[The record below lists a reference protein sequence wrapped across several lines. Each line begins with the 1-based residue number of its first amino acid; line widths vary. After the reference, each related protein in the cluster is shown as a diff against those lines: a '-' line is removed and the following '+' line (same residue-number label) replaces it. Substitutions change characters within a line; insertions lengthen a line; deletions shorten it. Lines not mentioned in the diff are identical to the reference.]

1 MNDAAVDVGNTTI
14 RLDLSN
20 YALKN
25 DTATKI
31 DIDELKTKLADK
43 LDREGSHQHA
53 IIDIK
58 ELEQA
63 LNQKLDNNRTYSHK
77 VLINDIETIQYLDTL
92 KTPSLEIIKDAA
104 TQSLSNPPGAASSE
118 EHGYKVSVDDTG
130 DLLITLN
137 DIVIAFYNKTAGNWI
152 INGINLNE
160 FITETQ
166 ATLKNHYEAI
176 NILMSNN

>member
-1 MNDAAVDVGNTTI
+1 MNDAIEVGNTTI

-31 DIDELKTKLADK
+31 DINELRSKLADK

-53 IIDIK
+53 IVDIK
-58 ELEQA
+58 ELDQA
-63 LNQKLDNNRTYSHK
+63 LNQKLDNDRTYSHK
-77 VLINDIETIQYLDTL
+77 VLINDIETIQYLETL
-92 KTPSLEIIKDAA
+92 KTPSLEIIKNKLD
-104 TQSLSNPPGAASSE
+104 SE
-118 EHGYKVSVDDTG
+118 GYKINVDDTG

-137 DIVIAFYNKTAGNWI
+137 NVVIASYNKNAGNWI
-152 INGINLNE
+152 INGVNLNT
-160 FITETQ
+160 FIAETQ

-176 NILMSNN
+176 NILLNTQ

>member
-1 MNDAAVDVGNTTI
+1 MYSMNDAIEVGNTTI

-31 DIDELKTKLADK
+31 DINELRTKLADK

-53 IIDIK
+53 IGDIK
-58 ELEQA
+58 ELDQT
-63 LNQKLDNNRTYSHK
+63 LNQKLDNNRTYSYK
-77 VLINDIETIQYLDTL
+77 VLINDIETIPYLETL
-92 KTPSLEIIKDAA
+92 KTPLLEI
-104 TQSLSNPPGAASSE
+104 LSSSE
-118 EHGYKVSVDDTG
+118 ATSLDGGYKISVDNTG

-137 DIVIAFYNKTAGNWI
+137 DVVIASYNKIAGNWI

-166 ATLKNHYEAI
+166 ETLKNHYEAI
-176 NILMSNN
+176 NILMSK

>member
-104 TQSLSNPPGAASSE
+104 SFEAG
-118 EHGYKVSVDDTG
+118 GYKVSVDDTG

>member
-1 MNDAAVDVGNTTI
+1 MNDAVEVGNTTI

-31 DIDELKTKLADK
+31 DINELRTKLADK
-43 LDREGSHQHA
+43 LDREGSHQHT
-53 IIDIK
+53 IGDIK
-58 ELEQA
+58 ELDQT
-63 LNQKLDNNRTYSHK
+63 LNQKLDNNRTYSYK
-77 VLINDIETIQYLDTL
+77 VLINDIETIPYLETL
-92 KTPSLEIIKDAA
+92 KTPLLEIIKEK
-104 TQSLSNPPGAASSE
+104 SGA
-118 EHGYKVSVDDTG
+118 GYKISVDNTG

-137 DIVIAFYNKTAGNWI
+137 DVVIASYNKIAGNWI

-166 ATLKNHYEAI
+166 ETLKNHYEAI
-176 NILMSNN
+176 NILMSKSM

>member
-58 ELEQA
+58 ELEHA

-104 TQSLSNPPGAASSE
+104 SFEAG
-118 EHGYKVSVDDTG
+118 GYKVSVDDTG

>member
-1 MNDAAVDVGNTTI
+1 MNDATVDVGNTTI

-104 TQSLSNPPGAASSE
+104 TQSLSIPPGAVRSSILSP
-118 EHGYKVSVDDTG
+118 VVP
-130 DLLITLN
+130 
-137 DIVIAFYNKTAGNWI
+137 
-152 INGINLNE
+152 NL
-160 FITETQ
+160 
-166 ATLKNHYEAI
+166 
-176 NILMSNN
+176 

>member
-1 MNDAAVDVGNTTI
+1 MNDAIEVGNTTI

-31 DIDELKTKLADK
+31 DINELRTKLADK

-53 IIDIK
+53 IGDIK
-58 ELEQA
+58 ELDQT
-63 LNQKLDNNRTYSHK
+63 LNQKLDNNRTYSYK
-77 VLINDIETIQYLDTL
+77 VLINDIETIPYLETL
-92 KTPSLEIIKDAA
+92 KTPLLEIVKEKSDA
-104 TQSLSNPPGAASSE
+104 
-118 EHGYKVSVDDTG
+118 GYKISVDNTG
-130 DLLITLN
+130 DLLISLN
-137 DIVIAFYNKTAGNWI
+137 DVVIASYNKIAGNWI

-166 ATLKNHYEAI
+166 ETLKNHYEAI
-176 NILMSNN
+176 NILMSKSM

>member
-1 MNDAAVDVGNTTI
+1 MNDAVEVGNTTI

-31 DIDELKTKLADK
+31 DINELRTKLADK

-53 IIDIK
+53 IGDIK
-58 ELEQA
+58 ELDQT
-63 LNQKLDNNRTYSHK
+63 LNQKLDNNRTYSYK
-77 VLINDIETIQYLDTL
+77 VLINDIETIPYLETL
-92 KTPSLEIIKDAA
+92 KTPLLEIVKNAV
-104 TQSLSNPPGAASSE
+104 SLD
-118 EHGYKVSVDDTG
+118 GYKISVDNTG
-130 DLLITLN
+130 DLLISLN
-137 DIVIAFYNKTAGNWI
+137 DVVIASYNKIAGNWI

-166 ATLKNHYEAI
+166 ETLKNHYEAI
-176 NILMSNN
+176 NILMSKSM

>member
-1 MNDAAVDVGNTTI
+1 MNDAVEVGNTTI

-31 DIDELKTKLADK
+31 DINELRTKLADK

-53 IIDIK
+53 IGDIK
-58 ELEQA
+58 ELDQT
-63 LNQKLDNNRTYSHK
+63 LNQKLDNNRTYSYK
-77 VLINDIETIQYLDTL
+77 VLINDIETIPYLETL
-92 KTPSLEIIKDAA
+92 KTPLLEILTSSD
-104 TQSLSNPPGAASSE
+104 ASSA
-118 EHGYKVSVDDTG
+118 GYKISVDNTG
-130 DLLITLN
+130 DLLISLN
-137 DIVIAFYNKTAGNWI
+137 DVVIASYNKIAGNWI

-166 ATLKNHYEAI
+166 ETLKNHYEAI
-176 NILMSNN
+176 NILMSKSM

>member
-58 ELEQA
+58 ELEHA

-92 KTPSLEIIKDAA
+92 KTPTLEIIKDAA
-104 TQSLSNPPGAASSE
+104 SFEAG
-118 EHGYKVSVDDTG
+118 GYKVSVDDTG

>member
-1 MNDAAVDVGNTTI
+1 MNDAVEVGNTTI

-31 DIDELKTKLADK
+31 DINELRTKLADK

-53 IIDIK
+53 IGDIK
-58 ELEQA
+58 ELDQT
-63 LNQKLDNNRTYSHK
+63 LNQKLDNNRTYSYK
-77 VLINDIETIQYLDTL
+77 VLINDIETIPYLETL
-92 KTPSLEIIKDAA
+92 KTPLLEIIKEK
-104 TQSLSNPPGAASSE
+104 SGA
-118 EHGYKVSVDDTG
+118 GYKISVDNTG
-130 DLLITLN
+130 DLLISLN
-137 DIVIAFYNKTAGNWI
+137 DVVIASYNKIAGNWI

-166 ATLKNHYEAI
+166 ETLKNHYEAI
-176 NILMSNN
+176 NILMSKSM

>member
-1 MNDAAVDVGNTTI
+1 MYSMNDAVEVGNTTI

-31 DIDELKTKLADK
+31 DINELRTKLADK

-53 IIDIK
+53 IGDIK
-58 ELEQA
+58 ELDQT
-63 LNQKLDNNRTYSHK
+63 LNQKLDNNRTYSYK
-77 VLINDIETIQYLDTL
+77 VLINDIETIPYLETL
-92 KTPSLEIIKDAA
+92 KTPLLEIVKEK
-104 TQSLSNPPGAASSE
+104 SGA
-118 EHGYKVSVDDTG
+118 GYKISVDNTG
-130 DLLITLN
+130 DLLISLN
-137 DIVIAFYNKTAGNWI
+137 DVVIASYNKIAGNWI

-166 ATLKNHYEAI
+166 ETLKNHYEAI
-176 NILMSNN
+176 NILMSKSM

>member
-1 MNDAAVDVGNTTI
+1 MYSMNDAVEVGNTTI

-31 DIDELKTKLADK
+31 DINELRTKLADK

-53 IIDIK
+53 IGDIK
-58 ELEQA
+58 ELDQT
-63 LNQKLDNNRTYSHK
+63 LNQKLDNNRTYSYK
-77 VLINDIETIQYLDTL
+77 VLINDIETIPYLETL
-92 KTPSLEIIKDAA
+92 KTPLLEILTSSDASTA
-104 TQSLSNPPGAASSE
+104 
-118 EHGYKVSVDDTG
+118 GYKISVDNTG

-137 DIVIAFYNKTAGNWI
+137 DVVIASYNKIAGNWI

-166 ATLKNHYEAI
+166 ETLKNHYEAI
-176 NILMSNN
+176 NILMSKSM

>member
-1 MNDAAVDVGNTTI
+1 MNDAVEVGNTTI

-31 DIDELKTKLADK
+31 DINELRTKLADK

-53 IIDIK
+53 IGDIK
-58 ELEQA
+58 ELDQT
-63 LNQKLDNNRTYSHK
+63 LNQKLDNNRTYSYK
-77 VLINDIETIQYLDTL
+77 VLINDIETIPYLETL
-92 KTPSLEIIKDAA
+92 KTPLLEIIKEK
-104 TQSLSNPPGAASSE
+104 SSA
-118 EHGYKVSVDDTG
+118 GYKISVDNTG
-130 DLLITLN
+130 DLLISLN
-137 DIVIAFYNKTAGNWI
+137 DVVIASYNKIAGNWI

-166 ATLKNHYEAI
+166 ETLKNHYEAI
-176 NILMSNN
+176 NILMSKSM

>member
-77 VLINDIETIQYLDTL
+77 VLINDIETIQYLDAL

-104 TQSLSNPPGAASSE
+104 SFEAG
-118 EHGYKVSVDDTG
+118 GYKVSVDDTG

>member
-1 MNDAAVDVGNTTI
+1 MNDAVEVGNTTI

-31 DIDELKTKLADK
+31 DINELRTKLADK

-53 IIDIK
+53 IGDIK
-58 ELEQA
+58 ELDQT
-63 LNQKLDNNRTYSHK
+63 LNQKLDNNRTYSYK
-77 VLINDIETIQYLDTL
+77 VLINDIETIPYLETL
-92 KTPSLEIIKDAA
+92 KTPLLEILTSSD
-104 TQSLSNPPGAASSE
+104 ASSA
-118 EHGYKVSVDDTG
+118 GYKISVDNTG

-137 DIVIAFYNKTAGNWI
+137 DVVIASYNKIAGNWI

-166 ATLKNHYEAI
+166 ETLKNHYEAI
-176 NILMSNN
+176 NILMSKSM

>member
-1 MNDAAVDVGNTTI
+1 MNDAVEVGNTTI

-31 DIDELKTKLADK
+31 DINELRTKLADK

-53 IIDIK
+53 IGDIK
-58 ELEQA
+58 ELDQT
-63 LNQKLDNNRTYSHK
+63 LNQKLDNNRTYSYK
-77 VLINDIETIQYLDTL
+77 VLINDIETIPYLETL
-92 KTPSLEIIKDAA
+92 KTPLLEI
-104 TQSLSNPPGAASSE
+104 LSSSE
-118 EHGYKVSVDDTG
+118 ATSLDGGYKISVDNTG
-130 DLLITLN
+130 DLLISLN
-137 DIVIAFYNKTAGNWI
+137 DVVIASYNKIAGNWI

-166 ATLKNHYEAI
+166 ETLKNHYEAI
-176 NILMSNN
+176 NILMSKSM

>member
-1 MNDAAVDVGNTTI
+1 MNDAVEVGNTTI

-31 DIDELKTKLADK
+31 DINELRTKLADK

-53 IIDIK
+53 IGDIK
-58 ELEQA
+58 ELDQT
-63 LNQKLDNNRTYSHK
+63 LNQKLDNNRTYSYK
-77 VLINDIETIQYLDTL
+77 VLINDIETIPYLETL
-92 KTPSLEIIKDAA
+92 KTPLLEIVKDAA
-104 TQSLSNPPGAASSE
+104 SLAASEGSKE
-118 EHGYKVSVDDTG
+118 KSGAGYKISVDNTG
-130 DLLITLN
+130 DLLISLN
-137 DIVIAFYNKTAGNWI
+137 DVVIASYNKIAGNWI

-166 ATLKNHYEAI
+166 ETLKNHYEAI
-176 NILMSNN
+176 NILMSKSM

>member
-1 MNDAAVDVGNTTI
+1 MNDAVEVGNTTI

-31 DIDELKTKLADK
+31 DINELRTKLADK
-43 LDREGSHQHA
+43 LDREGSHQHT
-53 IIDIK
+53 IGDIK
-58 ELEQA
+58 ELDQT
-63 LNQKLDNNRTYSHK
+63 LNQKLDNNRTYSYK
-77 VLINDIETIQYLDTL
+77 VLINDIETIPYLETL
-92 KTPSLEIIKDAA
+92 KTPLLEIVKEKSDA
-104 TQSLSNPPGAASSE
+104 
-118 EHGYKVSVDDTG
+118 GYKISVDNTG

-137 DIVIAFYNKTAGNWI
+137 DVVIASYNKIAGNWI

-166 ATLKNHYEAI
+166 ETLKNHYEAI
-176 NILMSNN
+176 NILMSKSM

>member
-92 KTPSLEIIKDAA
+92 KTPSLEIIKDK
-104 TQSLSNPPGAASSE
+104 ASSE
-118 EHGYKVSVDDTG
+118 EAGGYKVSVDDTG

>member
-1 MNDAAVDVGNTTI
+1 MYSMNDAAVDVGNTTI

-104 TQSLSNPPGAASSE
+104 SFEAG
-118 EHGYKVSVDDTG
+118 GYKVSVDDTG

>member
-92 KTPSLEIIKDAA
+92 KTPSLEIIKDKS
-104 TQSLSNPPGAASSE
+104 SLEAG
-118 EHGYKVSVDDTG
+118 GYKVSVDDTG

-176 NILMSNN
+176 NVLMSNN

>member
-1 MNDAAVDVGNTTI
+1 MNDAVEVGNTTI

-31 DIDELKTKLADK
+31 DINELRTKLADK

-53 IIDIK
+53 IGDIK
-58 ELEQA
+58 ELDQT
-63 LNQKLDNNRTYSHK
+63 LNQKLDNNRTYSYK
-77 VLINDIETIQYLDTL
+77 VLINDIETIPYLETL
-92 KTPSLEIIKDAA
+92 KTPLLEILP
-104 TQSLSNPPGAASSE
+104 SSEAASAHSIIKE
-118 EHGYKVSVDDTG
+118 KSGAGYKISVDNTG
-130 DLLITLN
+130 DLLISLN
-137 DIVIAFYNKTAGNWI
+137 DVVIASYNKIAGNWI

-166 ATLKNHYEAI
+166 ETLKNHYEAI
-176 NILMSNN
+176 NILMSKSM

>member
-77 VLINDIETIQYLDTL
+77 VLINDIETIQDLDTL

-104 TQSLSNPPGAASSE
+104 SFEAG
-118 EHGYKVSVDDTG
+118 GYKVSVDDTG

>member
-1 MNDAAVDVGNTTI
+1 MNDAIEVGNTTI

-31 DIDELKTKLADK
+31 DINELRTKLADK

-53 IIDIK
+53 IGDIK
-58 ELEQA
+58 ELDQT
-63 LNQKLDNNRTYSHK
+63 LNQKLDNNRTYSYK
-77 VLINDIETIQYLDTL
+77 VLINDIETIPYLETL
-92 KTPSLEIIKDAA
+92 KTPLLEILTSSD
-104 TQSLSNPPGAASSE
+104 ASSA
-118 EHGYKVSVDDTG
+118 GYKISVDNTG

-137 DIVIAFYNKTAGNWI
+137 DVVIASYNKIAGNWI

-166 ATLKNHYEAI
+166 ETLKNHYEAI
-176 NILMSNN
+176 NILMSKSM

>member
-1 MNDAAVDVGNTTI
+1 MYSMNDAVEVGNTTI

-31 DIDELKTKLADK
+31 DINELRTKLADK

-53 IIDIK
+53 IGDIK
-58 ELEQA
+58 ELDQT
-63 LNQKLDNNRTYSHK
+63 LNQKLDNNRTYSYK
-77 VLINDIETIQYLDTL
+77 VLINDIETIPYLETL
-92 KTPSLEIIKDAA
+92 KTPLLEIIKEK
-104 TQSLSNPPGAASSE
+104 SGA
-118 EHGYKVSVDDTG
+118 GYKISVDNTG
-130 DLLITLN
+130 DLLISLN
-137 DIVIAFYNKTAGNWI
+137 DVVIASYNKIAGNWI

-166 ATLKNHYEAI
+166 ETLKNHYEAI
-176 NILMSNN
+176 NILMSKSM

>member
-1 MNDAAVDVGNTTI
+1 MYSMNDAVEVGNTTI

-31 DIDELKTKLADK
+31 DINELRTKLADK

-53 IIDIK
+53 IGDIK
-58 ELEQA
+58 ELDQT
-63 LNQKLDNNRTYSHK
+63 LNQKLDNNRTYSYK
-77 VLINDIETIQYLDTL
+77 VLINDIETIPYLETL
-92 KTPSLEIIKDAA
+92 KTPLLEIVKEKSDA
-104 TQSLSNPPGAASSE
+104 
-118 EHGYKVSVDDTG
+118 GYKISVDNTG
-130 DLLITLN
+130 DLLISLN
-137 DIVIAFYNKTAGNWI
+137 DVVIASYNKIAGNWI

-166 ATLKNHYEAI
+166 ETLKNHYEAI
-176 NILMSNN
+176 NILMSKSM

>member
-92 KTPSLEIIKDAA
+92 KTPTLEIIKDAA
-104 TQSLSNPPGAASSE
+104 SFEAG
-118 EHGYKVSVDDTG
+118 GYKVSVDDTG

>member
-104 TQSLSNPPGAASSE
+104 SFEAG
-118 EHGYKVSVDDTG
+118 GYKVSVDDTG

-137 DIVIAFYNKTAGNWI
+137 DVVIAFYNKTAGNWI

>member
-1 MNDAAVDVGNTTI
+1 MNDAVEVGNTTI

-31 DIDELKTKLADK
+31 DINELRTKLADK

-53 IIDIK
+53 IGDIK
-58 ELEQA
+58 ELDQT
-63 LNQKLDNNRTYSHK
+63 LNQKLDNNRTYSYK
-77 VLINDIETIQYLDTL
+77 VLINDIETIPYLETL
-92 KTPSLEIIKDAA
+92 KTPLLEILR
-104 TQSLSNPPGAASSE
+104 SSEAASAHSIFPSSGA
-118 EHGYKVSVDDTG
+118 GYKISVDNTG
-130 DLLITLN
+130 DLLISLN
-137 DIVIAFYNKTAGNWI
+137 DVVIASYNKIAGNWI

-166 ATLKNHYEAI
+166 ETLKNHYEAI
-176 NILMSNN
+176 NILMSKSM

>member
-1 MNDAAVDVGNTTI
+1 MNDAVEVGNTTI

-31 DIDELKTKLADK
+31 DINELRTKLADK

-53 IIDIK
+53 IGDIK
-58 ELEQA
+58 ELDQT
-63 LNQKLDNNRTYSHK
+63 LNQKLDNNRTYSYK
-77 VLINDIETIQYLDTL
+77 VLINDIETIPYLETL
-92 KTPSLEIIKDAA
+92 KTPLLEIVKEK
-104 TQSLSNPPGAASSE
+104 SGA
-118 EHGYKVSVDDTG
+118 GYKISVDNTG
-130 DLLITLN
+130 DLLISLN
-137 DIVIAFYNKTAGNWI
+137 DVVIASYNKIAGNWI

-166 ATLKNHYEAI
+166 ETLKNHYEAI
-176 NILMSNN
+176 NILMSKSM

>member
-1 MNDAAVDVGNTTI
+1 MNDAVEVGNTTI

-31 DIDELKTKLADK
+31 DINELRTKLADK

-53 IIDIK
+53 IGDIK
-58 ELEQA
+58 ELDQT
-63 LNQKLDNNRTYSHK
+63 LNQKLDNNRTYSYK
-77 VLINDIETIQYLDTL
+77 VLINDIETIPYLETL
-92 KTPSLEIIKDAA
+92 KTPLLEIVKEKSDA
-104 TQSLSNPPGAASSE
+104 
-118 EHGYKVSVDDTG
+118 GYKISVDNTG
-130 DLLITLN
+130 DLLISLN
-137 DIVIAFYNKTAGNWI
+137 DVVIASYNKIAGNWI

-166 ATLKNHYEAI
+166 ETLKNHYEAI
-176 NILMSNN
+176 NILMSKSM